1 MRSIIIGLVFVV
13 IGGAAPAA
21 AQDRM
26 PPIPADKLTP
36 AQKKAVEEFKAAR
49 SAEISGPFVPLL
61 RSPEVM
67 NRARAMGDYLRFKSS
82 LPARLSEFVILMTAR
97 RWTQQYEWNAHR
109 PLALK
114 GGLSADVVNAIA
126 VRRRESSSPAV
137 ACATPPR
144 HAIVIKSVEKRIVLL
159 SGFSTELLERDGTAN
174 LAGRISCGAVVRIL
188 IGKLRQGGRRHGLLL
203 TVAVEAQFARRNRLH
218 ITEIGTDRLLDGLRI
233 LDLLGLFASREAS
246 LEFDE
251 DLLFPRVRGTERGI
265 ADAQTDPLHFGPIF
279 A

>member
-1 MRSIIIGLVFVV
+1 MRSIVIGLVFVV

-82 LPARLSEFVILMTAR
+82 LPPRLSEFVILMTAR

-126 VRRRESSSPAV
+126 DARRPDRMADDEAAVYALWDEVQRNQSVSDPTYARAV
-137 ACATPPR
+137 AKLGEQGVIDVLGITGYYTMLAMVMNTARTPLADGVKPGLAPVPR
-144 HAIVIKSVEKRIVLL
+144 
-159 SGFSTELLERDGTAN
+159 
-174 LAGRISCGAVVRIL
+174 
-188 IGKLRQGGRRHGLLL
+188 
-203 TVAVEAQFARRNRLH
+203 
-218 ITEIGTDRLLDGLRI
+218 
-233 LDLLGLFASREAS
+233 
-246 LEFDE
+246 
-251 DLLFPRVRGTERGI
+251 
-265 ADAQTDPLHFGPIF
+265 
-279 A
+279 